1 MAGKAFQDDGKAL
14 RRQVE
19 AERGV
24 GFSSN
29 QTWNTRPADWVHL
42 KGILAL
48 KSQEEN
54 VESIKK
60 KNYNLFST
68 CTWMHAISNSRCD
81 VLFYVEG
88 KGLIWSFWLCRC
100 SSGEEEQS
108 FKLTEIS
115 CKAEMLC
122 LERVEA
128 ELRSA
133 SKRWGGLFSCVTVLA
148 ALHSCVKTSAPS
160 LVIGTILETNW
171 KKQESIE
178 RNTVEL
184 WRKICR
190 FFSWTSFGGVLNA
203 PCPLPFHCDTD
214 IKSCKH
220 HNVRAGKTQ
229 WKG

>member
-1 MAGKAFQDDGKAL
+1 MRFQIPDVMFYFM
-14 RRQVE
+14 RRG
-19 AERGV
+19 RGWYEV
-24 GFSSN
+24 
-29 QTWNTRPADWVHL
+29 
-42 KGILAL
+42 
-48 KSQEEN
+48 
-54 VESIKK
+54 
-60 KNYNLFST
+60 
-68 CTWMHAISNSRCD
+68 
-81 VLFYVEG
+81 
-88 KGLIWSFWLCRC
+88 FWLCRC
-100 SSGEEEQS
+100 SSGEEGQS

-133 SKRWGGLFSCVTVLA
+133 RGLFSCVTVLA

-160 LVIGTILETNW
+160 LVIGTILETNR
-171 KKQESIE
+171 KKQESVE

-190 FFSWTSFGGVLNA
+190 FSRETSFGGVLNA
-203 PCPLPFHCDTD
+203 PCPVPFHCDTD